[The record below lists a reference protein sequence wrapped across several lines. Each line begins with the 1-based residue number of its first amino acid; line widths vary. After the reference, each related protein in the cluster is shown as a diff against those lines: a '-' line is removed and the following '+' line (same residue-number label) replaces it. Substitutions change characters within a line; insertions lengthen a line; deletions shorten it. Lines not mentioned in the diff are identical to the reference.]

1 MEETSGPME
10 EAGGPRS
17 RVPWKPLTR
26 LRGRQR
32 PVVLSTPVF
41 PAESSWESYQRAQT

>member
-1 MEETSGPME
+1 ME

-17 RVPWKPLTR
+17 RVPWKPLTW

-32 PVVLSTPVF
+32 PVLLSTPLLLV
-41 PAESSWESYQRAQT
+41 ESSRESYQRAQT